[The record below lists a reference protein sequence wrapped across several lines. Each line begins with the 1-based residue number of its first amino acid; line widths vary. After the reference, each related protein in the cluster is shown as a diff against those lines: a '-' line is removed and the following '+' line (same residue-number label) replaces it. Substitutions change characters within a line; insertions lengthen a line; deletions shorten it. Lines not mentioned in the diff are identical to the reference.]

1 MKKSS
6 SIFVISVFMVLAFAS
21 CTKSDP
27 NPVLVVEGGQIQ
39 GVETATPGIISYKGI
54 PFAAPPVGG
63 LRWKEP
69 QPVIPWEGVKIADS
83 YGAAAMQVTWNPESF
98 YGREWRA
105 SGSVPFKE
113 DCLYLNVWTPAAGQ
127 VNKKLPVAMWI
138 HGGGYREGFAFEPEM
153 DGGEDWASR
162 GVIFVSVTY
171 RLGVLGF
178 FSHPLLSAE
187 SLNKVSGNYGVMD
200 QAAALKWIHNNIAQ
214 FGGDPNNVTIFGQS
228 AGGGSVQT
236 LLASPKSRNL
246 IAKAISMSA
255 GGLTD
260 PRPSTPFDTIQYA
273 NKAMMDYFGK
283 TTLEQMR
290 TLTFD
295 ELTQMTGEYATA
307 TGRRL
312 SFSPVVENYFLT
324 GSFSDMARAGEI
336 PNIPYMFG
344 FTANDMSNA
353 TKPIQDFCDLRE
365 QKGGKP
371 AYAYLF
377 SRQLPGDAS
386 GAFHS
391 ADLWYVF
398 HSLRHSWRPFTAGDE
413 KLSLKIVDYWTNFA
427 KFGNPNGQGAGDWTP
442 YSSTSP
448 KFMVFDADETKAILT
463 MTDTPTFL
471 GPSARN

>member
-1 MKKSS
+1 MKALEEYTEATSEYELFSFLSEK
-6 SIFVISVFMVLAFAS
+6 VISKAITRFSELREMTSPIL
-21 CTKSDP
+21 KS
-27 NPVLVVEGGQIQ
+27 QR
-39 GVETATPGIISYKGI
+39 TH
-54 PFAAPPVGG
+54 
-63 LRWKEP
+63 
-69 QPVIPWEGVKIADS
+69 PVIMRV
-83 YGAAAMQVTWNPESF
+83 
-98 YGREWRA
+98 
-105 SGSVPFKE
+105 
-113 DCLYLNVWTPAAGQ
+113 
-127 VNKKLPVAMWI
+127 
-138 HGGGYREGFAFEPEM
+138 FELIRKFN
-153 DGGEDWASR
+153 W
-162 GVIFVSVTY
+162 
-171 RLGVLGF
+171 GF
-178 FSHPLLSAE
+178 FSDMAKETHARLWKELVIPDSRFPEAGDLKDTLQISNLYVAMLDIHGYTQFCMDSRKNLSMMHTLDWAMNTE
-187 SLNKVSGNYGVMD
+187 VRRISTVCQAVSQRERGDEMVVV
-200 QAAALKWIHNNIAQ
+200 AASATDALT
-214 FGGDPNNVTIFGQS
+214 VT
-228 AGGGSVQT
+228 
-236 LLASPKSRNL
+236 LA
-246 IAKAISMSA
+246 I
-255 GGLTD
+255 
-260 PRPSTPFDTIQYA
+260 
-273 NKAMMDYFGK
+273 MDYFGK

-353 TKPIQDFCDLRE
+353 TKPIQDFCALRE